1 MLDNNDLIH
10 LLANP
15 MRIKKEFTPKP
26 ITIDDRLLLLLQKK
40 FEKIDINKEDY
51 DHLIVK
57 IENIFIDYIIQTKI
71 DTIIDSIDE

>member
-15 MRIKKEFTPKP
+15 LRIKKKLTPKP
-26 ITIDDRLLLLLQKK
+26 ITIDDKLLLLLQKK